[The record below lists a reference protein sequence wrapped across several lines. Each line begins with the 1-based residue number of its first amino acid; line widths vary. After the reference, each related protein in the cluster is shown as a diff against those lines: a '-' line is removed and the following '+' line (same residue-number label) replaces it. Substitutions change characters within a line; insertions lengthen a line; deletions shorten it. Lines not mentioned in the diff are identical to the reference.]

1 MPEAPILVIDD
12 DPDVLSTVVDILEF
26 EGYPVERATNGAEGL
41 KVLERTR
48 PRLVLLDM
56 RMPVLNGWDF
66 ARILKERGIQLPILV
81 MTAAQDARRWA
92 QEIGAQGYI
101 SKPFELPDLLAAV
114 ERFRANHRGSNPPGP
129 N

>member
-114 ERFRANHRGSNPPGP
+114 ERFRSNHRGSNPPGP